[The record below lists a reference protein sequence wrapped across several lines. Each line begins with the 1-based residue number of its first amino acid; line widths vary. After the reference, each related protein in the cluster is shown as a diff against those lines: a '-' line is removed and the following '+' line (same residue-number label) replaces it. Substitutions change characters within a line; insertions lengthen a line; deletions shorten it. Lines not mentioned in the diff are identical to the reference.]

1 MAWLWTGVD
10 TALQQTQ
17 TKPVSIK
24 RAAQICHW
32 NRMADSWG
40 FGKLTFS
47 GRACRWKAQKGM
59 GTGED
64 MKISQK
70 QTNLLCLVLLALPH
84 PRFIFVLNLVFCLF
98 CFPVRFWRCSWF
110 YPTFFHCLSILASV
124 IKKKTCTQRKL
135 LTSFYAKKKYPQ
147 SNTFQVHPHQ
157 RVATHSQ
164 PFPMPWLALARR
176 NLFAVSFNQIPAS
189 ISSQLLTR
197 HGTTCL
203 GRRAEG
209 CAGLEAARPQPSLHF
224 SPAFWRN
231 WSYGLNRHLDK
242 ILKHGRRKS
251 PPSTPQAHCPIGM
264 GHWDAEPHFC
274 HHISH
279 LHTSPWRDPKATPQ
293 LHPCSKMKR
302 KKKSHKIYNNLNSIL
317 IPLRKRGRR
326 GLWHVFSHYHNSLCI
341 VL

>member
-1 MAWLWTGVD
+1 
-10 TALQQTQ
+10 
-17 TKPVSIK
+17 
-24 RAAQICHW
+24 
-32 NRMADSWG
+32 
-40 FGKLTFS
+40 
-47 GRACRWKAQKGM
+47 
-59 GTGED
+59 
-64 MKISQK
+64 
-70 QTNLLCLVLLALPH
+70 
-84 PRFIFVLNLVFCLF
+84 
-98 CFPVRFWRCSWF
+98 
-110 YPTFFHCLSILASV
+110 
-124 IKKKTCTQRKL
+124 
-135 LTSFYAKKKYPQ
+135 
-147 SNTFQVHPHQ
+147 
-157 RVATHSQ
+157 
-164 PFPMPWLALARR
+164 MPWLALARR

-302 KKKSHKIYNNLNSIL
+302 KKKAIKSTII
-317 IPLRKRGRR
+317 
-326 GLWHVFSHYHNSLCI
+326 
-341 VL
+341 